1 MSEQAGTRA
10 LLRAVRE
17 NAPRWAEKMPDIPLL
32 VHEVLEQAR
41 DGKLQIEW
49 KSKELDEIR
58 REMRQA
64 MVRGYT
70 ATIGAA
76 FIISAAVIK
85 GLDGYAPLMIGNAPV
100 LTWLLG
106 GIGALLLIRS
116 WPGGRE

>member
-1 MSEQAGTRA
+1 
-10 LLRAVRE
+10 
-17 NAPRWAEKMPDIPLL
+17 
-32 VHEVLEQAR
+32 
-41 DGKLQIEW
+41 
-49 KSKELDEIR
+49 
-58 REMRQA
+58 MRQA